1 MAVDKWKLREW
12 MLMPDDDLAQA
23 VEKWLQPYQ
32 TNEFWDRPVTTT
44 YTRGVFVDPEKFDIT
59 PRPEYK
65 RQLITAKEDRLKK
78 LEEEIDLVRKEIKE
92 LRQ

>member
-1 MAVDKWKLREW
+1 MSNIKKFIDF
-12 MLMPDDDLAQA
+12 MNDDLAL
-23 VEKWLQPYQ
+23 W
-32 TNEFWDRPVTTT
+32 NEFWDRPVTTT
-44 YTRGVFVDPEKFDIT
+44 YRRGVLVDPEKFDIT

-78 LEEEIDLVRKEIKE
+78 LEEEIDSIRKDIKE

>member
-1 MAVDKWKLREW
+1 MSNIKKFMDLVN
-12 MLMPDDDLAQA
+12 DDLA
-23 VEKWLQPYQ
+23 WY
-32 TNEFWDRPVTTT
+32 NEFWHKPVTTT
-44 YTRGVFVDPEKFDIT
+44 YTRGVWVDPKKFDIT

-78 LEEEIDLVRKEIKE
+78 LEEEIDSIRKEIKE

>member
-1 MAVDKWKLREW
+1 MSNIKRFMDLVN
-12 MLMPDDDLAQA
+12 DDLAW
-23 VEKWLQPYQ
+23 V
-32 TNEFWDRPVTTT
+32 NEFWDRPVTTT
-44 YTRGVFVDPEKFDIT
+44 YRRGIWVDPEKFDIT

-78 LEEEIDLVRKEIKE
+78 LEEEIDSIRKEIKE